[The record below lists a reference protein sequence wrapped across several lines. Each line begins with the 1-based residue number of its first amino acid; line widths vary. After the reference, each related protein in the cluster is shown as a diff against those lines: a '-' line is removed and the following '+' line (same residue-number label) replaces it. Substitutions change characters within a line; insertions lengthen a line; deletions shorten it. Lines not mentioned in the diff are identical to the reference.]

1 MIALGTAQ
9 FGMNYGINN
18 KNGKLAKK
26 NIFELLDI
34 AYDNNIINIDTANT
48 YGDSE
53 KLIGEYIEKN
63 KQKKFKIISK
73 ISSKDNTL
81 IYQLRETLKRLKTN
95 KIHTL
100 LFHSLDVFKYFE
112 REIDSFCLLYKGI
125 YFDELGVSVYTN
137 EEISYLLLEK
147 KIDRIQLPFNLFDN
161 FRHRGHIFALLKK
174 NKIKIDVRSIYL
186 QGLFFME
193 LENLPHYLSP
203 LRICLEDLQKL
214 SKETGISLK
223 KLAFGYVNSFDIID
237 RIIVGVDSLKQL
249 NELIVDSSYRLEK
262 NIIST
267 LELIKVENLS
277 LLNPSLWK
285 KFS

>member
-18 KNGKLAKK
+18 KYGKLANK

-34 AYDNNIINIDTANT
+34 AYDNNIRNIDTAKT

-53 KLIGEYIEKN
+53 KIIGEYIEKN
-63 KQKKFKIISK
+63 KSKKFNIISK

-81 IYQLRETLKRLKTN
+81 IYQLKNTLKRLKTN
-95 KIHTL
+95 KIQTL

-147 KIDRIQLPFNLFDN
+147 KIDRIQLPFNLLDN
-161 FRHRGHIFALLKK
+161 YRYRGSFFALLKK

-193 LENLPHYLSP
+193 LENFPHYLSP
-203 LRICLEDLQKL
+203 LRKSIEDLQKI

-237 RIIVGVDSLKQL
+237 RIIVGVDSVNQL
-249 NELIVDSSYRLEK
+249 NDLIVDSKFKLEK
-262 NIIST
+262 NTIST

-285 KFS
+285 KF